1 MRGTPA
7 VACASFATS
16 LISASSQVP
25 GLGSMAHQHDYHHMV
40 FNANY
45 GVIGLLDKLHGTR
58 GGFDAHHARWNAKRG
73 AKAARD

>member
-1 MRGTPA
+1 
-7 VACASFATS
+7 
-16 LISASSQVP
+16 
-25 GLGSMAHQHDYHHMV
+25 MAHQHDYHHMV